1 MHCFPTLRRTRLQ
14 GFIGLIAIFLCCGM
28 ATTAD
33 ARPHHGHH
41 RHRAA
46 AAAPAVSRYAAIIVD
61 ADTGRVLSS
70 TNPDRRCYPASLTKM
85 MTLYLLFD
93 ALDQGKLRLDS
104 QLTASAHAAAQ
115 APSKLALEPGDHIR
129 VEEAILAL
137 VTKSANDVAV
147 VLAEA
152 MGDTEANFA
161 QMMTEKAHALGMR
174 ETTYRNASGLPN
186 LGQVSTPRDQAI
198 LAHALIRNHARYYHF
213 FSTRDFTWQGSTIPS
228 HNRFMLNYEGADGL
242 KTGYIN
248 ASGFNLVASA
258 VRNGHRLIGAVFGGN
273 SGAWRDQRMMQLMD
287 NGFAHL
293 SGAGTEMA
301 ADDNTGEP
309 DPIVQA
315 KAIEVADAS
324 PSITAPTNADRSAKS
339 RHHPARKPKVAVQ
352 EQEQDQGDDSD
363 SPWAIQVG
371 AFSKFSPAHHA
382 ATNAA
387 KHLGGLL
394 AKASIDIDEAGRRRH
409 PLYRARLIGFTEE
422 QARAAC
428 HKLARSKRECHIIQP
443 SG

>member
-1 MHCFPTLRRTRLQ
+1 MHCFPILRRARLQ
-14 GFIGLIAIFLCCGM
+14 GWIGLIAVILSFGLCLGM
-28 ATTAD
+28 TSTAE
-33 ARPHHGHH
+33 ARPHHGHQ
-41 RHRAA
+41 RHRVV
-46 AAAPAVSRYAAIIVD
+46 AAPAAASRYAAIIVD
-61 ADTGRVLSS
+61 ADTGRVLSA
-70 TNPDRRCYPASLTKM
+70 TNPDRRSYPASLTKM

-93 ALDQGKLRLDS
+93 ALDQGKLHLDS
-104 QLTASAHAAAQ
+104 QLTASAHASVQ

-129 VEEAILAL
+129 VEDAILAL

-147 VLAEA
+147 VLAETL
-152 MGDTEANFA
+152 GGTEANFA
-161 QMMTEKAHALGMR
+161 QMMTAKAHALGMDG
-174 ETTYRNASGLPN
+174 TTYRNASGLPN
-186 LGQVSTPRDQAI
+186 LGQISTPRDQYI
-198 LAHALIRNHARYYHF
+198 LAQAMVRNHARYYHYF
-213 FSTRDFTWQGSTIPS
+213 ATREFAWQGAVIPS

-258 VRNGHRLIGAVFGGN
+258 VRNGHRLIGVVFGGN

-287 NGFAHL
+287 SGFARL

-301 ADDNTGEP
+301 SDDSADEP
-309 DPIVQA
+309 AATAPTA
-315 KAIEVADAS
+315 RAIEVSDDSSAIA
-324 PSITAPTNADRSAKS
+324 APAPKS
-339 RHHPARKPKVAVQ
+339 RQRPIHKLKAPV
-352 EQEQDQGDDSD
+352 EEDQGDDGD

-371 AFSKFSPAHHA
+371 AFAKLKPAHQA
-382 ATNAA
+382 ATTAA

-394 AKASIDIDEAGRRRH
+394 AKASIDIDEAGRKRH
-409 PLYRARLIGFTEE
+409 PIYRARLIGFTEE